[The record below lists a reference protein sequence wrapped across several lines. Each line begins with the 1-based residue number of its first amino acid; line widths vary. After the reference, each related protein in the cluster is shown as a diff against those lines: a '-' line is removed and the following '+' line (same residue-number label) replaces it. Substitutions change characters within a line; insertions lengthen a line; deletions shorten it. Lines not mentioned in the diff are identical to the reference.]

1 VETRKVQI
9 RCVRLEADLPLPEPA
24 TSGSSGFDV
33 AAAVQHEVTIPPLG
47 RAIIPTGLFVEVPPG
62 LEVQVRPRSGLAM
75 HHGVTVLNAPGTV
88 DSDYRGEVKV
98 ILVNL
103 GERPFTV
110 RRGDRIAQLV
120 VSAVVQAEFTAVESL
135 SETDRGRGGFGHT
148 G

>member
-1 VETRKVQI
+1 
-9 RCVRLEADLPLPEPA
+9 
-24 TSGSSGFDV
+24 
-33 AAAVQHEVTIPPLG
+33 VTIPPLG

-62 LEVQVRPRSGLAM
+62 HEVQVRPRSGLAM

-120 VSAVVQAEFTAVESL
+120 VSAVVQAEFTAVGSL